1 MHLSKF
7 LPNMIQILIISPFL
21 IISDRTNITIKLV
34 NIFQSDFV
42 VCNADH
48 MYNGACEANC
58 NKDKAARRR

>member
-1 MHLSKF
+1 MSKF
-7 LPNMIQILIISPFL
+7 LSKYDPNADNIPFL

-42 VCNADH
+42 VCNVDH
-48 MYNGACEANC
+48 MYNGAFEANC